1 MMGHLRR
8 WWMAS
13 VQAYGARQ
21 FERKAI
27 PEPLWQ
33 FTLARHAFLMCL
45 PLADQ
50 VRLRKMVSAFLDSKE
65 FSGGQGLVVT
75 DEMAVAIAAQACLP
89 ILNIGLPAYRHFVG
103 IVVHPDE
110 VTARRRFEDEHG
122 LVHEWTEVLSGEAME
137 GGPVMLSWH
146 DVTLGATDRAD
157 ANYNVVIH
165 EFAHVL
171 DMLDGVAD
179 GVPPLA
185 DHAARRLWRNIL
197 LQHLD
202 ELQLAL
208 AHGEET
214 CLDPYAAT
222 GPEELFA
229 VATEAFFV
237 AAVGMKKA
245 HPQLYELLMGF
256 YRQDPA
262 ALATPAA

>member
-1 MMGHLRR
+1 MIRR
-8 WWMAS
+8 LHQWWTAWGEA
-13 VQAYGARQ
+13 VLARQ
-21 FERKAI
+21 TSRKAI
-27 PEPLWQ
+27 PDPLWQ
-33 FTLARHAFLMCL
+33 ATLVRYAFLQRL
-45 PLADQ
+45 SDADRA
-50 VRLRKMVSAFLDSKE
+50 RLRQMVSAFLASKE

-89 ILNIGLPAYRHFVG
+89 ILNLGLAAYRRFVG

-110 VTARRRFEDEHG
+110 VTARRQYEDEHG
-122 LVHEWTEVLSGEAME
+122 LVHEWTEVLAGEAME
-137 GGPVMLSWH
+137 SGPVMLSWH
-146 DVTLGATDRAD
+146 DVTLGSAD
-157 ANYNVVIH
+157 QVDTSYNVVIH

-185 DHAARRLWRNIL
+185 SVAARAHWHDVLM
-197 LQHLD
+197 QHLD

-214 CLDPYAAT
+214 WLDPYAAT

-229 VATEAFFV
+229 VASEAFFV
-237 AAVGMKKA
+237 VAPEMKKA
-245 HPQLYELLMGF
+245 HPQLYGLLMGF

-262 ALATPAA
+262 NQA

>member
-1 MMGHLRR
+1 MVE
-8 WWMAS
+8 AF
-13 VQAYGARQ
+13 AARQ
-21 FERKAI
+21 ARRKAI

-33 FTLARHAFLMCL
+33 LTLTRHSFLQRL
-45 PLADQ
+45 PPRDQ
-50 VRLRKMVSAFLDSKE
+50 IRLRQLVSNFLDSKE

-89 ILNIGLPAYRHFVG
+89 ILNLGLPAYRRFVG

-110 VTARRRFEDEHG
+110 VAARRRYEDENG
-122 LVHEWTEVLSGEAME
+122 LVHEWTEVLAGEAME

-146 DVTLGATDRAD
+146 DVTLGATTQAE

-179 GVPPLA
+179 GVPPLP
-185 DHAARRLWRNIL
+185 DMAARVHWHEVLMQN
-197 LQHLD
+197 LD

-214 CLDPYAAT
+214 WLDPYAAT

-229 VATEAFFV
+229 VASEAFFV
-237 AAVGMKKA
+237 AAPDMKKA
-245 HPQLYELLMGF
+245 HPQLYQLMVGF

-262 ALATPAA
+262 AWP